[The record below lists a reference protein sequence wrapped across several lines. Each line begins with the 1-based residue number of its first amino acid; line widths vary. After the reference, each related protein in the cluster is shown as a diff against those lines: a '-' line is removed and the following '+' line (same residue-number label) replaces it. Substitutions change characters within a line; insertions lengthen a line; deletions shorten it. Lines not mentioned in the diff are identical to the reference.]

1 MSENKKPADLQ
12 EVVDRS
18 YRVQWGG
25 KRLYLTSAIVLFAL
39 AFLSGVA
46 LVAADDWFGI
56 EGQMLHVVELSAL
69 VTSFVCLIVG
79 VLFALES
86 LRRSQ
91 RERGQVPD
99 RRIHAALSLSV
110 VTVASLLFLFFL
122 FFDPGAMK
130 LASAR
135 VIRLVIFIFS
145 GFTWFGATCMSSA
158 AFTIIASRRSDLL
171 EVNNTNQGTA
181 LVFRKGRSA
190 EIVKLSVAALIVLIT
205 FVVALLMAGAALA
218 L

>member
-1 MSENKKPADLQ
+1 MSEKKGPSDLQ

-25 KRLYLTSAIVLFAL
+25 KRLYLTSATILFAV
-39 AFLSGVA
+39 AFVSAVA
-46 LVAADDWFGI
+46 LVAVENWFGI
-56 EGQMLHVVELSAL
+56 TGEMLYVIQLSAI

-79 VLFALES
+79 VLFALEA

-91 RERGQVPD
+91 RERGQTPD

-110 VTVASLLFLFFL
+110 VTVASLLFLFLL
-122 FFDPGAMK
+122 FFDPGVME
-130 LASAR
+130 LTSAR
-135 VIRLVIFIFS
+135 VIRLVIFLFS
-145 GFTWFGATCMSSA
+145 GFTWFGAACMSSA
-158 AFTIIASRRSDLL
+158 AFAIITARRSDLL
-171 EVNNTNQGTA
+171 EVNNTSKGTA

-190 EIVKLSVAALIVLIT
+190 DIAKLSVAVLIVLIT